1 MPRHPD
7 PKLEGKI
14 LDAAQK
20 LLRKGSEKA
29 VTMRAVA
36 SAAGTNTPAVYRRF
50 RNRKDVVLGLMR
62 RLQNESA
69 DIVRSSHTPEEA
81 CQRYL
86 EFALVRRHE
95 YELFYRYAYQ
105 LPRPTKTGAALRDHR
120 PTTKVMEEKL
130 AEHLGGKPGDYS
142 RLSLSLWALTHGT
155 AMILISGSIPA
166 EYEGDL
172 RSVFQD
178 TVRTLINRP
187 RAA

>member
-105 LPRPTKTGAALRDHR
+105 LPRPT
-120 PTTKVMEEKL
+120 
-130 AEHLGGKPGDYS
+130 
-142 RLSLSLWALTHGT
+142 
-155 AMILISGSIPA
+155 
-166 EYEGDL
+166 
-172 RSVFQD
+172 
-178 TVRTLINRP
+178 
-187 RAA
+187 